1 MRQVRIFSTVPWQK
15 PVYGRMY
22 QTPFS
27 DFIRNTLKIPT
38 IAVGNIYEPDHVNS
52 IVASGRADL
61 CAVARPHLANPSWTL
76 QAAQL
81 KHSEQWWPQQ
91 YLPGKSQLE
100 RNLQRAALLAGAV

>member
-1 MRQVRIFSTVPWQK
+1 
-15 PVYGRMY
+15 
-22 QTPFS
+22 
-27 DFIRNTLKIPT
+27 
-38 IAVGNIYEPDHVNS
+38 VNS

-76 QAAQL
+76 QAAAQL
-81 KHSEQWWPQQ
+81 RHSEQWWPQQ